1 MQVLDAGLQPVRSES
16 RAELGRSLLVQVVYI
31 VVLSLLLL
39 LVAHDL
45 QARGVWLFA
54 AAVAIGEFC
63 RFAAYLH
70 LTRRLLRFGMVEV
83 IRSLLPGLFAAAVVG
98 LALGLVRITLSSET
112 SSPFALLAAEFLVG
126 ILSYAIGVRLWPL
139 PDRRRELWS
148 SASAFGVLGRVGR
161 WRVEARASCPR
172 CSTRSPDRA
181 TSPRLHAL
189 IELITAACLSS
200 RRWCFVANRV
210 DTVSR

>member
-1 MQVLDAGLQPVRSES
+1 MSLVWEPWWCASTRRGTAAAVRSES

-98 LALGLVRITLSSET
+98 LALGLVRITLSS
-112 SSPFALLAAEFLVG
+112 
-126 ILSYAIGVRLWPL
+126 
-139 PDRRRELWS
+139 
-148 SASAFGVLGRVGR
+148 
-161 WRVEARASCPR
+161 
-172 CSTRSPDRA
+172 
-181 TSPRLHAL
+181 
-189 IELITAACLSS
+189 
-200 RRWCFVANRV
+200 
-210 DTVSR
+210 